1 MKQFKSNHSKSF
13 PKHNIPGITSLG
25 IQKSMSTSLLI
36 CLALT
41 LSLLISCAP
50 KIGEQINKRLVD
62 PFDETKN
69 INVHFVTTRREMGAK
84 DRCDGNS
91 FGFITDINPHFGI
104 CIVNVP
110 AKHIIGEISLDNDQ
124 DKNSFFQFK
133 GRVNTDDREFLSK
146 LKSSASEEVLVFVHG
161 FNVNFDEAVL
171 RAGQIKYDLKFPGE
185 VVVYSWPAG
194 ADVGLLGQV
203 MVKSTYDL
211 NFTEAKIN
219 REPFANFLNSISSI
233 GKKIHLVVHSM
244 GHQVVLP
251 SLASL
256 SKSGKKQFL
265 SELILNAPDFDKNE
279 FELILSDLSKTSERI
294 TLYCSP
300 GDNAL
305 VASQKVNGAPRA
317 GMCFKYSGV
326 DVINVNEVDDPVLG
340 VGGLGH
346 GYYSSRPILTDIYQ
360 VLLGVSVEK
369 RLFIRKSGPKN
380 GENFVLRK

>member
-1 MKQFKSNHSKSF
+1 MKLTNLSNLMTKTPTQKHSIFLIFLFFLTTSF
-13 PKHNIPGITSLG
+13 F
-25 IQKSMSTSLLI
+25 
-36 CLALT
+36 
-41 LSLLISCAP
+41 SCGP
-50 KIGEQINKRLVD
+50 KIGEQINKRIVD
-62 PFDETKN
+62 PFDETK
-69 INVHFVTTRREMGAK
+69 ILNVHFVTTRREMTVK
-84 DRCDGNS
+84 DNCDVSS
-91 FGFITDINPHFGI
+91 FGFITDINPHYGI
-104 CIVNVP
+104 CLVNIP
-110 AKHIIGEISLDNDQ
+110 AKHIIGDVSLDNAQ
-124 DKNSFFQFK
+124 DKNQFFQFK
-133 GRVNTDDREFLSK
+133 GRINTDDKEFLTK
-146 LKSSASEEVLVFVHG
+146 IKSSASEEVLVFVHG

-194 ADVGLLGQV
+194 ADAGLLSQV

-211 NFTEAKIN
+211 NFTEAKVN
-219 REPFANFLNSISSI
+219 REPFTKFLSDITNL

-251 SLASL
+251 SVAMLA
-256 SKSGKKQFL
+256 KQGKKKFL

-279 FELILSDLSKTSERI
+279 FEMILSDLTNSSERI

-305 VASQKVNGAPRA
+305 VASQKVNGGARA

-326 DVINVNEVDDPVLG
+326 DVINVNEVDDPVFG

-360 VLLGVSVEK
+360 VLLGVSVER

>member
-1 MKQFKSNHSKSF
+1 MTKNPTQKHSIF
-13 PKHNIPGITSLG
+13 
-25 IQKSMSTSLLI
+25 LI
-36 CLALT
+36 FLFFVTNLFF
-41 LSLLISCAP
+41 SCSP
-50 KIGEQINKRLVD
+50 KIGEQINKRIVD
-62 PFDETKN
+62 PFDETK
-69 INVHFVTTRREMGAK
+69 ILNVHFVTTRREMTVK
-84 DRCDGNS
+84 DNCDVSS
-91 FGFITDINPHFGI
+91 FGFITDINPHYGI
-104 CIVNVP
+104 CLVNIP
-110 AKHIIGEISLDNDQ
+110 AKHIIGDVSLDNAQ
-124 DKNSFFQFK
+124 DKNQFFQFK
-133 GRVNTDDREFLSK
+133 GRINTDDKEFLTK
-146 LKSSASEEVLVFVHG
+146 IKSSASEEVLVFVHG

-194 ADVGLLGQV
+194 ADAGLLSQV

-211 NFTEAKIN
+211 NFTEAKVN
-219 REPFANFLNSISSI
+219 REPFTKFLSDITNL

-251 SLASL
+251 SVAMLA
-256 SKSGKKQFL
+256 KQGKKKFL

-279 FELILSDLSKTSERI
+279 FEMILSDLTNSSERI

-305 VASQKVNGAPRA
+305 VASQKVNGGARA

-326 DVINVNEVDDPVLG
+326 DVINVNEVDDPVFG

>member
-1 MKQFKSNHSKSF
+1 MKLTNLSNLLTKNPTQKHSISLIFLLFLTNSF
-13 PKHNIPGITSLG
+13 F
-25 IQKSMSTSLLI
+25 
-36 CLALT
+36 
-41 LSLLISCAP
+41 SCSQ
-50 KIGEQINKRLVD
+50 KIGEQINKRIVD
-62 PFDETKN
+62 PFDETK
-69 INVHFVTTRREMGAK
+69 ILNVLFVTTRREMTVK
-84 DRCDGNS
+84 DNCDVSS
-91 FGFITDINPHFGI
+91 FGFITDINPHYGI
-104 CIVNVP
+104 CLVNIP
-110 AKHIIGEISLDNDQ
+110 AKHIIGDVSLDNAQ
-124 DKNSFFQFK
+124 DKNQFFQFK
-133 GRVNTDDREFLSK
+133 GRINTDDKEFLTK
-146 LKSSASEEVLVFVHG
+146 IKSSASEEVLVFVHG

-194 ADVGLLGQV
+194 ADAGLLSQV

-211 NFTEAKIN
+211 NFTEAKVN
-219 REPFANFLNSISSI
+219 REPFTKFLSDITGL

-251 SLASL
+251 SVAMLA
-256 SKSGKKQFL
+256 KQGKKKFL

-279 FELILSDLSKTSERI
+279 FEMILSDLTNSSERI

-305 VASQKVNGAPRA
+305 VASQKVNGGARA

-326 DVINVNEVDDPVLG
+326 DVINVNEVDDPVFG

>member
-1 MKQFKSNHSKSF
+1 MNHNTYHK
-13 PKHNIPGITSLG
+13 KHSIFLIFL
-25 IQKSMSTSLLI
+25 ILLSHFI
-36 CLALT
+36 F
-41 LSLLISCAP
+41 SCSP
-50 KIGEQINKRLVD
+50 KIGEQINKRIVD
-62 PFDETKN
+62 PFDETK
-69 INVHFVTTRREMGAK
+69 ILNVHFVTSRREMSVK
-84 DRCDGNS
+84 DNCDPQS
-91 FGFITDINPHFGI
+91 FGFITDINPHYGI
-104 CIVNVP
+104 CLVNIP
-110 AKHIIGEISLDNDQ
+110 SKHIIGDISLDNAQ
-124 DKNSFFQFK
+124 DKNQFFQFK
-133 GRVNTDDREFLSK
+133 GRINTDDKEFLTK
-146 LKSSASEEVLVFVHG
+146 IKSSDSDEVLVFVHG

-194 ADVGLLGQV
+194 ADPGILSQV
-203 MVKSTYDL
+203 MMKSTYDL
-211 NFTEAKIN
+211 NYTEAKIN
-219 REPFANFLNSISSI
+219 REPFAKFLTDITGL
-233 GKKIHLVVHSM
+233 GKKVHLVVHSM

-251 SLASL
+251 SVAALA
-256 SKSGKKQFL
+256 KQGKKKFL

-279 FELILSDLSKTSERI
+279 FELILSDLTNSSERI

-326 DVINVNEVDDPVLG
+326 DVINANEVDDPVFG

-360 VLLGVSVEK
+360 VLLGVSVER

>member
-1 MKQFKSNHSKSF
+1 MKLTNLSNLMTKNPTQKHSIF
-13 PKHNIPGITSLG
+13 
-25 IQKSMSTSLLI
+25 LI
-36 CLALT
+36 FLFFVTNLFF
-41 LSLLISCAP
+41 SCSP
-50 KIGEQINKRLVD
+50 KIGEQINKRIVD
-62 PFDETKN
+62 PFDETK
-69 INVHFVTTRREMGAK
+69 ILNVHFVTTRREMTVK
-84 DRCDGNS
+84 DNCDVSS
-91 FGFITDINPHFGI
+91 FGFITDINPHYGI
-104 CIVNVP
+104 CLVNIP
-110 AKHIIGEISLDNDQ
+110 AKHIIGDVSLDNAQ
-124 DKNSFFQFK
+124 DKNQFFQFK
-133 GRVNTDDREFLSK
+133 GRINTDDKEFLTK
-146 LKSSASEEVLVFVHG
+146 IKSSASEEVLVFVHG

-194 ADVGLLGQV
+194 ADAGLLSQV

-211 NFTEAKIN
+211 NFTEAKVN
-219 REPFANFLNSISSI
+219 REPFTKFLSDITNL

-251 SLASL
+251 SVAMLA
-256 SKSGKKQFL
+256 KQGKKKFL

-279 FELILSDLSKTSERI
+279 FEMILSDLSNSSERI

-305 VASQKVNGAPRA
+305 VASQKVNGGARA

-326 DVINVNEVDDPVLG
+326 DVINVNEVDDPVFG

>member
-1 MKQFKSNHSKSF
+1 MKLTNLSNLMTKNHTQKHSIFLIFLFFLTTSF
-13 PKHNIPGITSLG
+13 F
-25 IQKSMSTSLLI
+25 
-36 CLALT
+36 
-41 LSLLISCAP
+41 SCSP
-50 KIGEQINKRLVD
+50 KIGEQINKRIVD
-62 PFDETKN
+62 PFDETK
-69 INVHFVTTRREMGAK
+69 ILNVHFVTTRREMTVK
-84 DRCDGNS
+84 DNCDVSS
-91 FGFITDINPHFGI
+91 FGFITDINPHYGI
-104 CIVNVP
+104 CLVNIP
-110 AKHIIGEISLDNDQ
+110 AKHIIGDVSLDNAQ
-124 DKNSFFQFK
+124 DKNQFFQFK
-133 GRVNTDDREFLSK
+133 GRINTDDKEFLTK
-146 LKSSASEEVLVFVHG
+146 IKSSASEEVLVFVHG

-194 ADVGLLGQV
+194 ADAGLLSQV

-211 NFTEAKIN
+211 NFTEAKVN
-219 REPFANFLNSISSI
+219 REPFAKFLTDITNL

-251 SLASL
+251 SVAMLA
-256 SKSGKKQFL
+256 KQGKKKFL

-279 FELILSDLSKTSERI
+279 FEMILSDLTNSSERI

-305 VASQKVNGAPRA
+305 VASQKVNGGARA

-326 DVINVNEVDDPVLG
+326 DVINVNEVDDPVFG

-360 VLLGVSVEK
+360 VLLGVSVER

>member
-1 MKQFKSNHSKSF
+1 MKLTNLSNLMTKNPTQKHSIFLIFLFFLTTSF
-13 PKHNIPGITSLG
+13 F
-25 IQKSMSTSLLI
+25 
-36 CLALT
+36 
-41 LSLLISCAP
+41 SCSP
-50 KIGEQINKRLVD
+50 KIGEQINKRIVD
-62 PFDETKN
+62 PFDETK
-69 INVHFVTTRREMGAK
+69 ILNVHFVTTRREMTVK
-84 DRCDGNS
+84 DNCDVSS
-91 FGFITDINPHFGI
+91 FGFITDINPHYGI
-104 CIVNVP
+104 CLVNIP
-110 AKHIIGEISLDNDQ
+110 AKHIIGDVSLDNAQ
-124 DKNSFFQFK
+124 DKNQFFQFK
-133 GRVNTDDREFLSK
+133 GRINTDDKEFLTK
-146 LKSSASEEVLVFVHG
+146 IKSSASEEVLVFVHG

-194 ADVGLLGQV
+194 ADAGLLSQV

-211 NFTEAKIN
+211 NFTEAKVN
-219 REPFANFLNSISSI
+219 REPFAKFLTDITNL

-251 SLASL
+251 SVAMLA
-256 SKSGKKQFL
+256 KQGKKKFL

-279 FELILSDLSKTSERI
+279 FEMILSDLTNSSERI

-305 VASQKVNGAPRA
+305 VASQKVNGGARA

-326 DVINVNEVDDPVLG
+326 DVINVNEVDDPVFG

-360 VLLGVSVEK
+360 VLLGVSVER

>member
-1 MKQFKSNHSKSF
+1 
-13 PKHNIPGITSLG
+13 
-25 IQKSMSTSLLI
+25 MSTFILVLWAFSLTFI
-36 CLALT
+36 
-41 LSLLISCAP
+41 ISCAP

-110 AKHIIGEISLDNDQ
+110 AKHIIGDIAMDNEQ
-124 DKNSFFQFK
+124 DKNSFFQFN
-133 GRVNTDDREFLSK
+133 GRVNTDDKEFLSK
-146 LKSSASEEVLVFVHG
+146 IKSSASEEVLVFVHG

-194 ADVGLLGQV
+194 ADAGLLGQV

-219 REPFANFLNSISSI
+219 REPFTNFLKSISSI

-256 SKSGKKQFL
+256 SKSGKQQFL

-279 FELILSDLSKTSERI
+279 FDRILSDLSKTAERI

>member
-1 MKQFKSNHSKSF
+1 M
-13 PKHNIPGITSLG
+13 P
-25 IQKSMSTSLLI
+25 TSLLI

-110 AKHIIGEISLDNDQ
+110 AKHIIGDISLDNDQ

>member
-1 MKQFKSNHSKSF
+1 MKTLRPNLSKFSLKNHSYLT
-13 PKHNIPGITSLG
+13 NLLG
-25 IQKSMSTSLLI
+25 IQNKNSSFLLLLYILTYSLFF
-36 CLALT
+36 
-41 LSLLISCAP
+41 SCTP
-50 KIGEQINKRLVD
+50 KIGEQINKRILD

-69 INVHFVTTRREMGAK
+69 LNVHFVTTRREMGAK
-84 DRCDGNS
+84 DRCEGNS
-91 FGFITDINPHFGI
+91 FGFITDINPHYGI

-110 AKHIIGEISLDNDQ
+110 AKHIIGDISLDNNQ
-124 DKNSFFQFK
+124 DKNTFFQFK
-133 GRVNTDDREFLSK
+133 GRVNTDDKEFLSK
-146 LKSSASEEVLVFVHG
+146 IKSSASEEVLVFVHG

-185 VVVYSWPAG
+185 VIVYSWPAG
-194 ADVGLLGQV
+194 ADSGILGQV

-219 REPFANFLNSISSI
+219 REPFAKFLNDIAGI

-251 SLASL
+251 SLSSL
-256 SKSGKKQFL
+256 TKSGKSKYIQ
-265 SELILNAPDFDKNE
+265 ELILNAPDFDKNE
-279 FELILSDLSKTSERI
+279 FELILSDLNKSAERI

>member
-1 MKQFKSNHSKSF
+1 MKTLRPNLSKFSLKNHSYLT
-13 PKHNIPGITSLG
+13 NLLG
-25 IQKSMSTSLLI
+25 IQNKNSSFLLLLYILTYSLFF
-36 CLALT
+36 
-41 LSLLISCAP
+41 SCTP
-50 KIGEQINKRLVD
+50 KIGEQINKRILD

-69 INVHFVTTRREMGAK
+69 LNVHFVTTRREMGAK
-84 DRCDGNS
+84 DRCEGNS
-91 FGFITDINPHFGI
+91 FGFITDINPHYGI

-110 AKHIIGEISLDNDQ
+110 AKHIIGDISLDNNQ
-124 DKNSFFQFK
+124 DKNTFFQFK
-133 GRVNTDDREFLSK
+133 GRVNTDDKEFLSK
-146 LKSSASEEVLVFVHG
+146 IKSSASEEVLVFVHG

-185 VVVYSWPAG
+185 VIVYSWPAG
-194 ADVGLLGQV
+194 ADSGILGQV

-219 REPFANFLNSISSI
+219 REPFAKFLNDIAGI

-251 SLASL
+251 SLSSL
-256 SKSGKKQFL
+256 AKSGKSKYIQ
-265 SELILNAPDFDKNE
+265 ELILNAPDFDKNE
-279 FELILSDLSKTSERI
+279 FELILSDLNKSAERI

-340 VGGLGH
+340 MGGLGH

>member
-1 MKQFKSNHSKSF
+1 MKLTNQMKKISQNQKHS
-13 PKHNIPGITSLG
+13 I
-25 IQKSMSTSLLI
+25 LLI
-36 CLALT
+36 F
-41 LSLLISCAP
+41 LIPIINLIVFCTP
-50 KIGEQINKRLVD
+50 KIGEQINKRIVD
-62 PFDETKN
+62 PFDETK
-69 INVHFVTTRREMGAK
+69 ILNVHFVTTRREMTVK
-84 DRCDGNS
+84 DNCDSAS
-91 FGFITDINPHFGI
+91 FGFITDINPHYGI
-104 CIVNVP
+104 CLVNIP
-110 AKHIIGEISLDNDQ
+110 SKHIIGDITLDNSQ
-124 DKNSFFQFK
+124 DKNQFFQFK
-133 GRVNTDDREFLSK
+133 GRINTDDKEFLNK
-146 LKSSASEEVLVFVHG
+146 IKSSASEEVLVFVHG
-161 FNVNFDEAVL
+161 FNVNFDEAVI
-171 RAGQIKYDLKFPGE
+171 RAGQIKYDLKFSGE

-194 ADVGLLGQV
+194 ADAGILSQV

-211 NFTEAKIN
+211 NYTEAKIN
-219 REPFANFLNSISSI
+219 REPFAKFLNDVTGL

-251 SLASL
+251 SVAALAKQGK
-256 SKSGKKQFL
+256 SKFL

-279 FELILSDLSKTSERI
+279 FELILSDLSKSSERI

-305 VASQKVNGAPRA
+305 IASQKVNGAPRA

-360 VLLGVSVEK
+360 VLLGVSVER